1 MLNYQKKTIFAPIKT
16 LIMSELIHI
25 DAEYKHWIADLSL
38 RYRKTQIKMAMKV
51 NDEMLRFY
59 WSLGKDMA
67 DMHIEER
74 WGQSVMKN
82 LSRDL
87 QKQFPDSSGFSET
100 NLGYISRFY
109 RLHSQSIVNYPQV
122 EGELTESN
130 TAIYPQVGEQ
140 IQTSSN
146 RPNLV
151 DDFTLLMNI
160 PWGHHKVIIDK
171 VKGNAKKGMFFVR
184 KTWANGWSRAVL
196 LNFIETDLYER
207 EGKAVNNFA
216 LTMPEI
222 DSELIN
228 EITKDPYCF
237 NFLPAGVKEKHTE
250 AQLKKALVQDLK
262 HFFME
267 LGKGFGFMGEEYHI
281 KVGQKDKYIDLL
293 FYIVPLH
300 RYCVIEVKTT
310 ELDFEDLG
318 QLNGYVSSVNR
329 YLNTD
334 REERAIGLLI
344 CKKKDSELAQVA
356 MDGYSNPLGIAEYE
370 VVRKSLPEELQNT
383 LPTIEQIE
391 NELNSKSPLPDD
403 TSKK

>member
-16 LIMSELIHI
+16 LIMSEL
-25 DAEYKHWIADLSL
+25 
-38 RYRKTQIKMAMKV
+38 
-51 NDEMLRFY
+51 
-59 WSLGKDMA
+59 
-67 DMHIEER
+67 
-74 WGQSVMKN
+74 
-82 LSRDL
+82 
-87 QKQFPDSSGFSET
+87 
-100 NLGYISRFY
+100 
-109 RLHSQSIVNYPQV
+109 IVNYPQV

-250 AQLKKALVQDLK
+250 AQLKKALVQNLK

-310 ELDFEDLG
+310 ELDFDDLG

-391 NELNSKSPLPDD
+391 NELNSKS
-403 TSKK
+403 

>member
-1 MLNYQKKTIFAPIKT
+1 
-16 LIMSELIHI
+16 MSELIHI

-82 LSRDL
+82 LEEDLKSLAPDASCFSRTSL
-87 QKQFPDSSGFSET
+87 Y
-100 NLGYISRFY
+100 YIKSFY
-109 RLHSQSIVNYPQV
+109 TLYSCLFSIV
-122 EGELTESN
+122 
-130 TAIYPQVGEQ
+130 PQVGGQFESYSQ
-140 IQTSSN
+140 SENIPQLVGKNNDVSS
-146 RPNLV
+146 RSQLV
-151 DDFTLLMNI
+151 NDFSILMSI
-160 PWGHHKVIIDK
+160 PWGHHRTIIDK
-171 VKGNAKKGMFFVR
+171 VKGDAKKGMFFVR

>member
-310 ELDFEDLG
+310 ELDFDDLG

-391 NELNSKSPLPDD
+391 NELNSKS
-403 TSKK
+403 